1 VDIRQYTEA
10 IEEQTLSSL
19 AVRSQCSV
27 GRRRPEELCTVRT
40 VFQRDRDRIVHSK
53 AFRRLK
59 YKTQVF
65 IIPEGDHYRTRL
77 THTLEVA
84 QIARTVARALRL
96 NEDLTEAIAL
106 GHDLGHTPFGHA
118 GESALNAVMPGGF
131 KHNQQSLRVVEDLEG
146 GSGLNLTG
154 EVCDGI
160 LNHTGPVLPF
170 TLEGQVVKI
179 ADRVA
184 YINHDIDDAIR
195 GGILKEADLPDFC
208 GAILGREHRTRINTM
223 VVDLILNS
231 WDKPVIAMSDQV
243 QQATNLLRQFL
254 FEHVYIDAEAK
265 AEEAKAWHVLQNLFT
280 YWVEHHENLPLEH
293 RSGSDVMG
301 VERAVCDYIAG
312 MTDRYAIAQF
322 KQLFIPRS
330 FAISDATY
338 TRPVDELDKKSRTRK
353 DNL

>member
-1 VDIRQYTEA
+1 MDIRQYTEA
-10 IEEQTLSSL
+10 MEEKVLSSF
-19 AVRSQCSV
+19 AVCSGRSV
-27 GRRRPEELCTVRT
+27 GRRHPEEPCRIRT
-40 VFQRDRDRIVHSK
+40 AFQRDRDRIIHSK

-59 YKTQVF
+59 HKTQVF

-118 GESALNAVMPGGF
+118 GENALNEVMPGGF
-131 KHNQQSLRVVEDLEG
+131 KHNRQSLRVVEELEG
-146 GSGLNLTG
+146 GTGLNLTW

-160 LNHTGPVLPF
+160 LHHTGPVRPS
-170 TLEGQVVKI
+170 TLEGQVVSI

-195 GGILKEADLPDFC
+195 GGILKVQDLPAIC
-208 GAILGREHRTRINTM
+208 LEILGFEHRTRINTM
-223 VVDLILNS
+223 VTDVIINS
-231 WDKPVIAMSDQV
+231 RDRPVIAMSSEV
-243 QQATNLLRQFL
+243 QQATNELRQFL
-254 FEHVYIDAEAK
+254 FDHVYIDSEAK
-265 AEEAKAWHVLQNLFT
+265 GEEGKARHVLQYLYT
-280 YWVEHHENLPLEH
+280 YWVKHSQNLPAEH
-293 RSGSDVMG
+293 RARSRIVG

-312 MTDRYAIAQF
+312 MTDRYAITQF

-330 FAISDATY
+330 FAIPEGSFTGQGGTAN
-338 TRPVDELDKKSRTRK
+338 KKMS
-353 DNL
+353 NPEG